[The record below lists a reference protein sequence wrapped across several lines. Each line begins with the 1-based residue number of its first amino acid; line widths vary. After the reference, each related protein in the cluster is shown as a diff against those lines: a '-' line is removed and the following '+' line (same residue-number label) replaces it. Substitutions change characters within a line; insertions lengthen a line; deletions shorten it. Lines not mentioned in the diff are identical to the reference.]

1 MLNFWKSATKKN
13 ILTLMSEKK
22 FWTKQKTI
30 PRPLQVKWSVPN
42 MSCVHI
48 MRKLKSPITPIKITQ
63 SIWPIFLPNMKA
75 ELGSQAITN
84 WKCMKTLKS
93 HKSYKNR
100 RNLQIKEIFFLHKTN
115 VPHIRS
121 FQSDKWQQLLQKWSD
136 QTNHNMV
143 ISNTTFWGIHIQ
155 N

>member
-1 MLNFWKSATKKN
+1 
-13 ILTLMSEKK
+13 
-22 FWTKQKTI
+22 
-30 PRPLQVKWSVPN
+30 
-42 MSCVHI
+42 
-48 MRKLKSPITPIKITQ
+48 
-63 SIWPIFLPNMKA
+63 MKA
-75 ELGSQAITN
+75 IGPTTSELGSQAITN

-93 HKSYKNR
+93 HNSYKNR
-100 RNLQIKEIFFLHKTN
+100 RNLQIKEIYFLHKTN